1 MEFPTHRPPASLMQ
15 IGHVA
20 VESVCR
26 ESGLITRCRESGLIT
41 RMTIF
46 GNGVI
51 YNFVS
56 YALINCMLRF
66 IVVEQGSLTS
76 EVAVIHFTEK
86 KN

>member
-20 VESVCR
+20 VESV
-26 ESGLITRCRESGLIT
+26 CRESGLIT

-86 KN
+86 KNVM